1 MFAIV
6 IIALNSVVLVRG
18 SHVVMQVIECPQI
31 HSVNNW
37 LWLGVRGFKSFAGCC
52 SCSRFCRFVGEPR
65 VTMGNRLWVR
75 RTLVKLV
82 ISGLIEDPLAQL
94 DVLVVALR
102 AV

>member
-1 MFAIV
+1 LFAIV

-52 SCSRFCRFVGEPR
+52 SRCRFGLFVGEPR